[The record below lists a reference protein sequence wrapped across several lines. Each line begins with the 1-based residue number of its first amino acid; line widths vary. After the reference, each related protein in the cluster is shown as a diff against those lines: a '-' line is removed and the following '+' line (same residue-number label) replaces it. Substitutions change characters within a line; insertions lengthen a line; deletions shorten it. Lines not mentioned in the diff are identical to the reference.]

1 MRYSIHVTRRQRE
14 RIPLLLRSVGI
25 DHLQEPIRRPQGF
38 PIWQIFYGVS
48 GNGEFFTDGT
58 RAVLRLGQIAVL
70 APHTR
75 HGYRSLGGDWVLHY
89 LGFEGLLCQRL
100 LSVLGLGES
109 GVYIPAD
116 PDRFLEH
123 LHGLECL
130 ASAAEVSQTAC
141 SKELYALL
149 LDLSVRLTRLPDS
162 DAIEG
167 SGLEKEIVLYLED
180 HFAEDISLDSLSERF
195 QRTPE
200 YLCSLF
206 KAATGESI
214 MHYLRRIRIHQAKI
228 RLMDAPDASLSEIA
242 ESCGFHSVS
251 YFGKVF
257 REATGFTPQGYRLG
271 KALQPPA
278 PDKNP
283 GKNSFYSI

>member
-1 MRYSIHVTRRQRE
+1 M
-14 RIPLLLRSVGI
+14 
-25 DHLQEPIRRPQGF
+25 
-38 PIWQIFYGVS
+38 
-48 GNGEFFTDGT
+48 
-58 RAVLRLGQIAVL
+58 
-70 APHTR
+70 
-75 HGYRSLGGDWVLHY
+75 
-89 LGFEGLLCQRL
+89 
-100 LSVLGLGES
+100 VLGLGES

-116 PDRFLEH
+116 PDRFLNH
-123 LHGLECL
+123 LHGLERL